1 MMSGQEN
8 SRRDAMMRQAAS
20 AGYNEED
27 FRRFV
32 IKENI
37 ASTPGTKRRLV
48 VLVGLLIVCIIVLG
62 LLFYFISPFAAR

>member
-8 SRRDAMMRQAAS
+8 SRRDAVMRQAAS

-27 FRRFV
+27 FHRAI

-37 ASTPGTKRRLV
+37 ATTPGTKRRLV
-48 VLVGLLIVCIIVLG
+48 VLVGLLSACIIVLG
-62 LLFYFISPFAAR
+62 LLLYFISPFAAR

>member
-1 MMSGQEN
+1 
-8 SRRDAMMRQAAS
+8 MRQAAS

-27 FRRFV
+27 FRRSV

-48 VLVGLLIVCIIVLG
+48 VLVGLLIACVIVLV
-62 LLFYFISPFAAR
+62 LLFLFISHFAA

>member
-8 SRRDAMMRQAAS
+8 SRRDAIMRQAAS

-27 FRRFV
+27 FRRSV

-62 LLFYFISPFAAR
+62 LVLYFISPFAAR

>member
-8 SRRDAMMRQAAS
+8 SRRDGMMRQAAS

-27 FRRFV
+27 FRRSV

-48 VLVGLLIVCIIVLG
+48 VLVGLLI
-62 LLFYFISPFAAR
+62 A

>member
-27 FRRFV
+27 FRRSV
-32 IKENI
+32 VKENI
-37 ASTPGTKRRLV
+37 ASTPGIKRRLV
-48 VLVGLLIVCIIVLG
+48 VLVSLLIACIIVLE

>member
-37 ASTPGTKRRLV
+37 ASTLAAFLRFLRWHAI
-48 VLVGLLIVCIIVLG
+48 LL
-62 LLFYFISPFAAR
+62 S